1 MNVKN
6 HTIGILGSGWVAEKM
21 AITLAGMKGYECL
34 AIASRTQAHADDFAT
49 KHGIARSYG
58 SYEELVKDD
67 DVELVYIATPHALH
81 YEHAHLCIEH
91 NKPILCEKAFTANAY
106 EAEVLLNLAEN
117 RKVFIT
123 EAIWTRYMPL
133 SLKIIE
139 LVRQGVIG
147 HPYILTANLCYPVS
161 EKERMQRPE
170 LAGGTLLDLGVYALN
185 FAAMIYGDEIER
197 IVSACTKTDT
207 GMDDQESITQFFS
220 NRRMAVLNS
229 SMYPRSD
236 RKGIIS
242 GDKGYIIVENINN
255 PEVARVYDLD
265 YRLTAEYPAPPQI
278 TGYEY
283 QVIACFE
290 AMKQGLLESPYM
302 PHRETLR
309 IMRIMDELRREWG
322 VTFPNDKLA
331 F

>member
-1 MNVKN
+1 MPC
-6 HTIGILGSGWVAEKM
+6 LVAKSSACACVREAM
-21 AITLAGMKGYECL
+21 A
-34 AIASRTQAHADDFAT
+34 
-49 KHGIARSYG
+49 
-58 SYEELVKDD
+58 
-67 DVELVYIATPHALH
+67 
-81 YEHAHLCIEH
+81 
-91 NKPILCEKAFTANAY
+91 
-106 EAEVLLNLAEN
+106 
-117 RKVFIT
+117 
-123 EAIWTRYMPL
+123 
-133 SLKIIE
+133 
-139 LVRQGVIG
+139 RQGVIG
-147 HPYILTANLCYPVS
+147 HPYILTANLCYPIS

>member
-1 MNVKN
+1 M
-6 HTIGILGSGWVAEKM
+6 
-21 AITLAGMKGYECL
+21 
-34 AIASRTQAHADDFAT
+34 
-49 KHGIARSYG
+49 
-58 SYEELVKDD
+58 
-67 DVELVYIATPHALH
+67 
-81 YEHAHLCIEH
+81 
-91 NKPILCEKAFTANAY
+91 
-106 EAEVLLNLAEN
+106 
-117 RKVFIT
+117 
-123 EAIWTRYMPL
+123 
-133 SLKIIE
+133 
-139 LVRQGVIG
+139 
-147 HPYILTANLCYPVS
+147 
-161 EKERMQRPE
+161 
-170 LAGGTLLDLGVYALN
+170 LDLGVYALN

-290 AMKQGLLESPYM
+290 AMKQGLLSHPICPIVKPYASC
-302 PHRETLR
+302 
-309 IMRIMDELRREWG
+309 
-322 VTFPNDKLA
+322 V
-331 F
+331 

>member
-1 MNVKN
+1 MNTKT
-6 HTIGILGSGWVAEKM
+6 HTVGILGTGWIAEKM
-21 AITLAGMKGYECL
+21 AITLAGMEGYECL
-34 AIASRTQAHADDFAT
+34 AVASRTQAHADAFAA
-49 KHGIARSYG
+49 KYGITRAYG
-58 SYEELVKDD
+58 SYKELVKDN
-67 DVELVYIATPHALH
+67 DVELVYIATPHSFH
-81 YEHAHLCIEH
+81 YEHARLCIEYG
-91 NKPILCEKAFTANAY
+91 KPVLCEKAFTANAR
-106 EAEVLLNLAEN
+106 EAEALLNFAES

-133 SLKIIE
+133 SLKVIE

-147 HPYILTANLCYPVS
+147 HPYTLTANLCYPVS
-161 EKERMQRPE
+161 GKERMQRPE
-170 LAGGTLLDLGVYALN
+170 LAGGALLDLGVYALN
-185 FAAMIYGDEIER
+185 FAAMIYGDDIER
-197 IVSACTKTDT
+197 TVSACTKTDT

-236 RKGIIS
+236 RKGVIS

-283 QVIACFE
+283 QVAASFE
-290 AMKQGLLESPYM
+290 AMEQGLPESPYM
-302 PHRETLR
+302 PHCETLR

-322 VTFPNDKLA
+322 VEFPNDR
-331 F
+331 FTY